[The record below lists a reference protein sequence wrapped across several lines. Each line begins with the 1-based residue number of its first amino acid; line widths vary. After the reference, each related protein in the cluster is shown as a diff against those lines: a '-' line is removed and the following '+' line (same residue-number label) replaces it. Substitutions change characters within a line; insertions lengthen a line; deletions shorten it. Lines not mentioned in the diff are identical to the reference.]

1 MTGQTLARD
10 LERADT
16 PDGDVV
22 RSLDDPVNDEGG
34 LIFLTGS
41 LAPEGA
47 LVKTSAV
54 PKNLMCFSGPTR
66 LFAQEEDACEA
77 LHAGLLNPGDIV
89 VVRNKG
95 PKGDPGMRI
104 SHRFLWMLTGKGMTD
119 QIAFITDGRL
129 SGSNKG
135 CAIAHLSPEAAELGP
150 LAVLQEGDIIEIDI
164 PNGALNLKVDS
175 DEMKARLAAW
185 RPIKQKIRKGYL
197 ALYSRLAKSPSRGAS
212 LNYEWD

>member
-1 MTGQTLARD
+1 M
-10 LERADT
+10 
-16 PDGDVV
+16 PDGDVG
-22 RSLDDPVNDEGG
+22 RSLDNPVNNEGG

-54 PKNLMCFSGPTR
+54 PKNLMSFTGPTR

-77 LHAGLLNPGDIV
+77 LHAGELNPGDIV

-119 QIAFITDGRL
+119 QVAFITDGRL

-135 CAIAHLSPEAAELGP
+135 CAIAHLSPEAAERGP
-150 LAVLQEGDIIEIDI
+150 LAVLQEGDLIEIDI
-164 PNGALNLKVDS
+164 PNGALNLKVDCEEI
-175 DEMKARLAAW
+175 DQRLAAW
-185 RPIKQKIRKGYL
+185 KPAKQTIRKGYM
-197 ALYSRLAKSPSRGAS
+197 ALYSRLAKSPSRGAN